1 MCENSRVIFNDRL
14 GSKICI
20 IKQMGVVGGL
30 EIGGIGKPKYAVS
43 ASNFVA

>member
-1 MCENSRVIFNDRL
+1 
-14 GSKICI
+14 
-20 IKQMGVVGGL
+20 MGVGGL